1 MTELDT
7 RLQRWVV
14 ENRPE
19 HLDDAFVALSN
30 IGRVGLL
37 WVLLGALAAL
47 LWRRPAILGWVFAA
61 VVIADLA
68 SQLLRRVIGR
78 DRPHVVDPDPAPLLT
93 VPADPALPS
102 GHAATSFAGA
112 AVLAWLTPLPK
123 VVLFGLAALMGL
135 SRVYVGAHYPLDI
148 LAGAVLGLLVATA
161 LRLLAEA
168 RRRSGPATPAA
179 RSRSRFH
186 GRRTGRSDREPR
198 ST

>member
-1 MTELDT
+1 M
-7 RLQRWVV
+7 
-14 ENRPE
+14 
-19 HLDDAFVALSN
+19 
-30 IGRVGLL
+30 
-37 WVLLGALAAL
+37 LLGALAAL

-61 VVIADLA
+61 VVIADLS
-68 SQLLRRVIGR
+68 SQLLRRVVGR

-93 VPADPALPS
+93 VPGDPALPS

-148 LAGAVLGLLVATA
+148 VAGAALGLLVATA

-168 RRRSGPATPAA
+168 RRRSAPATPAA
-179 RSRSRFH
+179 RSRFRSR